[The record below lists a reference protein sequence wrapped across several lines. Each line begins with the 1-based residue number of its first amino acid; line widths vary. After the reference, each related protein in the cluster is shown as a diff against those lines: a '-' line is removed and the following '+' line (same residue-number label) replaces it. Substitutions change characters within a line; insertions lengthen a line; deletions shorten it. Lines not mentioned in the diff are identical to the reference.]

1 MINTLSAGIT
11 VYKDYYVKATY
22 NAYCVAVGE
31 YANGR
36 LAIKEDPVTVDP
48 IVLVMKRKLISTP

>member
-1 MINTLSAGIT
+1 MINTLGAGIT

-48 IVLVMKRKLISTP
+48 MV